1 MSRSSLHRSLPFGLA
16 LTAAILSTPPAT
28 AQTAEDMVVLE
39 QVVATVDDEVV
50 LLGELVADL
59 QYFAMQSGQ
68 FPPPEQQRSLLEE
81 ARESRIKEKLLIAKA
96 QRDEVQVGEEEIE
109 MAMDRHIARLKEQA
123 GGEMRFQSQLE
134 REGINERELRRDL
147 EKPLR
152 DQLLAQRV
160 IERVGYGLIV
170 DDEELRAYYDQHLG
184 DPERIP
190 VRPRAAELSHIVVMP
205 KPAPEL
211 EQALEA
217 KLATI
222 RQRLEAGEE
231 FAAVAREMSEGPA
244 ASRGGDLGWWKLD
257 EIALTQLAY
266 GVANLAPGARSEI
279 HSEQGLH
286 IVEMIERQGDRV
298 HFRQILLL
306 LHIGEPE
313 RQAAR
318 DRAREAWKRLQ
329 DGEDWDAV
337 VKEYSEDEP
346 TRDSGGRLATIPE
359 EQLDERYRNVVEM
372 LEPGEF
378 SGVFL
383 GLHGYQILRLES
395 REPARP
401 FEFDEIAED
410 LRADVLGRKRNQTI
424 EAYLSGLEDEVIVV
438 RREIPALDSIAALGG
453 GQGAP

>member
-1 MSRSSLHRSLPFGLA
+1 MSRSSLFRSLPVGLV
-16 LTAAILSTPPAT
+16 LLAAFLPPPFAS
-28 AQTAEDMVVLE
+28 AQTADEMVVLE
-39 QVVATVDDEVV
+39 QIVATVDDEVI

-68 FPPPEQQRSLLEE
+68 FPPTEQQRSLLEE

-96 QRDEVQVGEEEIE
+96 QRDEVLVGDEEIE
-109 MAMDRHIARLKEQA
+109 MAMDRHIDRLKEQA
-123 GGEMRFQSQLE
+123 GGEMRFQMQLE
-134 REGINERELRRDL
+134 REGIVERDLRRDL

-160 IERVGYGLIV
+160 IERVGYGLSV
-170 DDEELRAYYDQHLG
+170 DDEELRGYYDQHVG

-205 KPAPEL
+205 RPAPEQ
-211 EQALEA
+211 EQAIES
-217 KLATI
+217 KLDVI
-222 RQRLEAGEE
+222 RARLESGEP
-231 FAAVAREMSEGPA
+231 FADVAREASEGPA
-244 ASRGGDLGWWKLD
+244 ASRGGDLGWWKLE
-257 EIALTQLAY
+257 EIAVTELAY
-266 GVANLAPGARSEI
+266 GVANLPPGQRAEI
-279 HSEQGLH
+279 PSDQGLH
-286 IVEMIERQGDRV
+286 IVEMIERETDRV

-306 LHIGEPE
+306 LPIGEEE

-329 DGEDWDAV
+329 AGEDWAAIV
-337 VKEYSEDEP
+337 MEYSEDEP
-346 TRDSGGRLATIPE
+346 TRENGGRLSTIPE

-372 LEPGEF
+372 LEPGEY

-395 REPARP
+395 REAARP
-401 FEFDEIAED
+401 FEFDEIAEQ
-410 LRADVLGRKRNQTI
+410 LRADLLGRKRNQSI

-438 RREIPALDSIAALGG
+438 RQEIPALETIAALGG
-453 GQGAP
+453 AQGTP